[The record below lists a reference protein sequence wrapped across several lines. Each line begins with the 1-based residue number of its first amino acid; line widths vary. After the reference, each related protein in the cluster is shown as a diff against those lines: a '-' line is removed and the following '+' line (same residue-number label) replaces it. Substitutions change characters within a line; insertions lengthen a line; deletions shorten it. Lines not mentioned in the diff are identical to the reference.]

1 MCEIIYVNC
10 GSVRPVMRPRGL
22 PKAQNY
28 GTMEKSAAAHGV
40 SIMKKAI
47 KITAITLLT
56 VIIALLAAAICY
68 VVYVAVQYYRIDDNQ
83 TLQIDGGQTVAQAMT
98 GERYSIVTYNI
109 GFGAYSPE
117 YSFFMDSGVME
128 DGTEVTGKYSKGL
141 SEQDVQKN
149 TDGAVSVLNEQN
161 ADFVFVQEADT
172 GGDRSYHIDQVQA
185 LRAQLQ
191 GDMTYAENFHTA
203 YLLYPFNDPHGKN
216 NAGIVTFSKVKITSS
231 VRRSYPVDTGFAKFF
246 DLDRCFSVNRIS
258 VQGGKELVL
267 INSHMSAYD
276 EGGTIRA
283 RQLEMLCGV
292 MEEEYAKG
300 NYVIVGGD
308 FNHEL
313 ADSFGTFPSTQKQPA
328 WAYPLT
334 NENLPEHFTIAASKE
349 GTGTCR
355 AAEIPYTPGVNY
367 LTVLDGFIVSDNVSV
382 ELVRNIDT
390 GFAYSDHNPVRMEF
404 VLM

>member
-1 MCEIIYVNC
+1 MCGIIYVNC

-22 PKAQNY
+22 QKAQNY

-83 TLQIDGGQTVAQAMT
+83 TLQIDSGQTVAQAMT

-172 GGDRSYHIDQVQA
+172 DGDRSYHIDQVQA

-203 YLLYPFNDPHGKN
+203 YLLYPFNDPNGKN

-276 EGGTIRA
+276 DGGTIRA

-292 MEEEYAKG
+292 MKEEYAKG

>member
-1 MCEIIYVNC
+1 
-10 GSVRPVMRPRGL
+10 MR
-22 PKAQNY
+22 
-28 GTMEKSAAAHGV
+28 
-40 SIMKKAI
+40 KAI

-56 VIIALLAAAICY
+56 VILALLVAAVCY
-68 VVYVAVQYYRIDDNQ
+68 VIYVAVQYYRIEDD
-83 TLQIDGGQTVAQAMT
+83 LALEVHSGSVAESASV
-98 GERYSIVTYNI
+98 GENYSIVTYNI
-109 GFGAYSPE
+109 GFGAYSPQ
-117 YSFFMDSGVME
+117 YSFFMDSGAML
-128 DGTEVTGKYSKGL
+128 DGTQMTGKYSKGL
-141 SEQDVQKN
+141 SKEDVEKN
-149 TDGAVSVLNEQN
+149 TSGAIATLVEQK
-161 ADFVFVQEADT
+161 ADFYFVQEVDED
-172 GGDRSYHIDQVQA
+172 GDRSYHINQMQA
-185 LRAQLQ
+185 LRDALE
-191 GDMTYAENFHTA
+191 GDSTFAVNFHCA
-203 YLLYPFNDPHGKN
+203 YLLYPLNDPHGQN
-216 NAGIVTFSKVKITSS
+216 TAGISTFSRIKIQSA
-231 VRRSYPVDTGFAKFF
+231 VRRSYPVDSGFAKFF
-246 DLDRCFSVNRIS
+246 DLDRCFSVHRIA
-258 VQGGKELVL
+258 VDGGRELVL

-283 RQLEMLCGV
+283 QQLTMLNEV
-292 MEEEYAKG
+292 MREEYAKG

-313 ADSFGTFPSTQKQPA
+313 ADSFGTFPSTQKQPT

-334 NENLPEHFTIAASKE
+334 DENLPEHFTIAASKE